1 MKTSN
6 KLLIAAFVVIVIIM
20 LTMTLTVKRE
30 MNKAG
35 IMQNQNS
42 IEQNDSISNDSSS
55 ININ

>member
-42 IEQNDSISNDSSS
+42 IEQNDSIGNDSSS